1 MYHISLVSTALSST
15 HSMDM
20 SHQEIYFRTLV
31 VLLGL
36 AIAAGGIILEGIII
50 LKVIEALGG
59 IALIVITTIKRFKL
73 WP

>member
-1 MYHISLVSTALSST
+1 
-15 HSMDM
+15 MDM
-20 SHQEIYFRTLV
+20 TNQEIYFRTLV

-36 AIAAGGIILEGIII
+36 AIATGGIVLEGIII

-59 IALIVITTIKRFKL
+59 IVLIIVTSIKRFKL

>member
-1 MYHISLVSTALSST
+1 
-15 HSMDM
+15 MDM

>member
-1 MYHISLVSTALSST
+1 
-15 HSMDM
+15 MDM

-36 AIAAGGIILEGIII
+36 AIATGGIVLEGILI

-59 IALIVITTIKRFKL
+59 IALIVITAIKRFKL